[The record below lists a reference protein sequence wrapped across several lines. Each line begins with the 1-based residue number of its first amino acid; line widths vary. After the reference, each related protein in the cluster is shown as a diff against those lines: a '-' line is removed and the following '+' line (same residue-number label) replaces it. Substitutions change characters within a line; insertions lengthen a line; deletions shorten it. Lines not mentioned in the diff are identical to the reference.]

1 MNMSKEKFVFNIDYE
16 AIKELSKIL
25 SETHLTEI
33 EYEDQGR
40 RLRLTRASL
49 AAPTTMITSAAAPVG
64 IPQAEPVKIASVAP
78 VTSPMV
84 GVVYVASEP
93 GSKPFVSVGQTVS
106 ANDTICIIEA
116 MKIMN
121 PIKATKSGVVKEIF
135 FQDSTP
141 VEFGEPLIVIE

>member
-1 MNMSKEKFVFNIDYE
+1 MKMSKEKFEFNIDYN

-40 RLRLTRASL
+40 RLRLTRAVAS
-49 AAPTTMITSAAAPVG
+49 APTMIAAAAPVALA
-64 IPQAEPVKIASVAP
+64 PQAAESLKPSIPA

-84 GVVYVASEP
+84 GVLYEASTP

-121 PIKATKSGVVKEIF
+121 PIKASKSGVVKEIF
-135 FQDSTP
+135 FKDATP

>member
-1 MNMSKEKFVFNIDYE
+1 MSKEKFVFNIDYE